1 MRWTKMF
8 SIYFSFLINS
18 FLDLIKNLDGGDI
31 YTAILDPK
39 KTMKGKERKK
49 R

>member
-1 MRWTKMF
+1 MF
-8 SIYFSFLINS
+8 SIYFSSLIFNS

-39 KTMKGKERKK
+39 KTLKGKERKK